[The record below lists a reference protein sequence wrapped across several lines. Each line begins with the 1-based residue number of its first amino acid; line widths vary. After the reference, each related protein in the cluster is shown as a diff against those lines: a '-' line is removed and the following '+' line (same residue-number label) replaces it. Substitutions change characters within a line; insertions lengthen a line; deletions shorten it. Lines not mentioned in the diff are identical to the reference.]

1 MSDIESDWHL
11 SIYDNFQ
18 HCGGA
23 WLHQRRR
30 RQGGAAAQGAAGHR
44 GGRHSDE
51 QRAAVRRQDGQRQA
65 LELQT
70 KVREDLTITEKA
82 PTSY

>member
-1 MSDIESDWHL
+1 MSDLESLSGGGHL
-11 SIYDNFQ
+11 FIHDNLQ

-65 LELQT
+65 LEL
-70 KVREDLTITEKA
+70 
-82 PTSY
+82 